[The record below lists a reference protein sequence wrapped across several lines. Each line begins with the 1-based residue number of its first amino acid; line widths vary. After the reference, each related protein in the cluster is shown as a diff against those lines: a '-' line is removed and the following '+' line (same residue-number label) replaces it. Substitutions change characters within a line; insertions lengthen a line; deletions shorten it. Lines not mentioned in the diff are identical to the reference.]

1 MDYGWFKKN
10 VGFVV
15 IVIDIWNQIK
25 ANILQPLKNI
35 LFFLSEELPSYLLN
49 KNCLITY
56 DLIS

>member
-1 MDYGWFKKN
+1 MDYGLFKKN

-15 IVIDIWNQIK
+15 VVVDIWNQIK